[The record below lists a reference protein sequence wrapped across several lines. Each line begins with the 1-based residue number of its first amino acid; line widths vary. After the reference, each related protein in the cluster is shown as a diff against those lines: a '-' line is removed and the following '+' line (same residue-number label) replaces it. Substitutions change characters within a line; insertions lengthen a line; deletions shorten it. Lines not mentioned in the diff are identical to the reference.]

1 MEAKYYSNWALW
13 LPIRP
18 TTNYY
23 ICSYKKIEMKK
34 CKGYIKL

>member
-1 MEAKYYSNWALW
+1 MEAKYCSNWALW

-23 ICSYKKIEMKK
+23 ICSYKN
-34 CKGYIKL
+34 KGER